1 MKMQFSCESAATI
14 VIVSLLAMTSVAAAQ
29 QPSLPSRPML
39 ITSEAMTG
47 FVTEASQRFGVPDA
61 WIRAVMQ
68 VESAGD
74 ADSTSSAGAMGLM
87 QVMPQTYAMLRAR
100 LGLGANPYDPRDNI
114 MAGAAYLREMHDRYG
129 SAGFLAAYNA
139 GPGRFEEFR
148 AGVRPLPAETVQY
161 LARLNPMLGIE
172 GPTTLAGATPIT
184 VRTPNTSPIFVILL
198 PPSGA
203 TGLRSDGQQN
213 VELAAADMPADMHSG
228 SLFAARSTAAFPSRS
243 LVETA
248 QQSPPNAVSNS
259 IFIPRRASRALP

>member
-1 MKMQFSCESAATI
+1 MMS
-14 VIVSLLAMTSVAAAQ
+14 SLAVTSVAAAQ

-39 ITSEAMTG
+39 IASDAMTG
-47 FVTEASQRFGVPDA
+47 FVTEASQRFGVPDT

-74 ADSTSSAGAMGLM
+74 SNSTSSAGAMGLM

-148 AGVRPLPAETVQY
+148 GGVRPLPAETVRY

-172 GPTTLAGATPIT
+172 GPTMLAGATPIT
-184 VRTPNTSPIFVILL
+184 VRTPETSPIFVILL

-203 TGLRSDGQQN
+203 TGLWSDGLQHVQ
-213 VELAAADMPADMHSG
+213 LAAADMPTDMHTG

-243 LVETA
+243 PVETA
-248 QQSPPNAVSNS
+248 TQSPSGAPSNTM
-259 IFIPRRASRALP
+259 FTQRRASRAAP